1 MEAEDPI
8 EMKEVAADLAARDER
23 DCSRRIA
30 PLRAAD
36 DAICLD
42 TSGLDRD
49 AVIAAAIGIAENR
62 LSSRQMLQ
70 GSLSV
75 TFWQTEHSTVFSLSS
90 MIARANANASSGGI
104 RSM

>member
-62 LSSRQMLQ
+62 LSSRQM
-70 GSLSV
+70 V
-75 TFWQTEHSTVFSLSS
+75 
-90 MIARANANASSGGI
+90 
-104 RSM
+104 